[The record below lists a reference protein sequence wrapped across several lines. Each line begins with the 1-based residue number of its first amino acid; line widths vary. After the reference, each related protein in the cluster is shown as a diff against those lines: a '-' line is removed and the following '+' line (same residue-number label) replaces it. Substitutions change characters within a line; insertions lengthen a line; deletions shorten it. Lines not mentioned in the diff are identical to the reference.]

1 MKINN
6 EFTVSAPVEQAW
18 DVILDLERVAPC
30 LPGAAI
36 QEEKGDGEYEGTM
49 KVKIGPI
56 TANYKGTVKFEEVD
70 EANRRVV
77 LGATGRD
84 ARGQGTASATIVST
98 MQEQGSETKVN
109 VETDMKLTGRAAQF
123 GRGIAQDVA
132 TKMLGQFAAC
142 LEEEIG
148 GSGGAEAVASGS
160 GDAQPSSSTGANG
173 GGDGS
178 ASAGA
183 GTTAPVVGST
193 GGTAG
198 RVISG
203 AAAGSLGGGTAGG
216 VVSGGPGASE
226 PAAGTGD
233 GGQQPQ
239 QPQQQQ
245 QPRREPRPEPEPF
258 DLGAAG
264 QGIILDRL
272 KKAAPAIAGGAAALI
287 VVVWLLRRR
296 S

>member
-18 DVILDLERVAPC
+18 ETMLNLERIAPC

-36 QEEKGDGEYEGTM
+36 QEEKGDGEYDGTM

-77 LGATGRD
+77 LEATGRD

-98 MQEQGSETKVN
+98 MQEQGDKTKVN

-142 LEEEIG
+142 LEEEISG
-148 GSGGAEAVASGS
+148 GGGAE
-160 GDAQPSSSTGANG
+160 TGAQQSAASSASTN

-178 ASAGA
+178 SQGAPAAPDASGGVAGRVVSGGA
-183 GTTAPVVGST
+183 GGSLT

-198 RVISG
+198 
-203 AAAGSLGGGTAGG
+203 A
-216 VVSGGPGASE
+216 VVSGGPGVSE
-226 PAAGTGD
+226 PATTTGGD
-233 GGQQPQ
+233 GGQQAEQ
-239 QPQQQQ
+239 R
-245 QPRREPRPEPEPF
+245 PRREPRPEPEPF
-258 DLGAAG
+258 DLGAVG
-264 QGIILDRL
+264 QDVVLDRL
-272 KKAAPAIAGGAAALI
+272 KKAAPAIAGGAALL
-287 VVVWLLRRR
+287 VVVWLLRRKR
-296 S
+296 